1 MGEQRNAILNRP
13 NFSTGYEPAFHTIP
27 TYFRYMTTGALDG
40 NLQALLLGASGLV
53 LFLFGVGELSTDLRQ
68 VAGNRIRGWL
78 ERWARG
84 PWRSL
89 AIGCAASVLLDSSSA
104 VIILAI
110 VLVNANSLQLRSAMG
125 IVLGANLGTTFGS
138 QIIALDVLSWSPVAL
153 LLGFLLASIPRTR
166 GHSANILFHAGLLFF
181 GLWVLELAVA
191 PLHGHPRFL
200 AALAHTESPLTG
212 AGLGAAITALLQSS
226 SATVGMVLV
235 LAKQHLISP
244 LGGIAVM
251 LGAELGTCADTLLAT
266 VRTSRAALKTG
277 LFHLAFNL
285 ITVTLALLLF
295 HPFAALVAYATHA
308 LHLPDDPASTIALA
322 HILFNLTGV
331 LLFIGT
337 LPAAER
343 LLNSVVKSEV

>member
-1 MGEQRNAILNRP
+1 MNRSAAENP
-13 NFSTGYEPAFHTIP
+13 CTLRAMDTWDEGTV
-27 TYFRYMTTGALDG
+27 
-40 NLQALLLGASGLV
+40 LQAGMLAGAGLV

-68 VAGNRIRGWL
+68 AAGNRIRGWL

-89 AIGCAASVLLDSSSA
+89 AIGCAASVMLDSSSA

-138 QIIALDVLSWSPVAL
+138 QIIALDILSWSPAAL

-166 GHSANILFHAGLLFF
+166 GHSANILFHAGMLFF
-181 GLWVLELAVA
+181 GLWILELAVA

-200 AALAHTESPLTG
+200 AALAHTETPLTG
-212 AGLGAAITALLQSS
+212 AGMGAAITALLQSS

-285 ITVTLALLLF
+285 ISVTLALLLF
-295 HPFAALVAYATHA
+295 HPFAALVSYVA
-308 LHLPDDPASTIALA
+308 LSLHIPDDSASTIALA
-322 HILFNLTGV
+322 HILFNLSGV

-337 LPAAER
+337 LPTAER
-343 LLNSVVKSEV
+343 LLNAAFRSSAR